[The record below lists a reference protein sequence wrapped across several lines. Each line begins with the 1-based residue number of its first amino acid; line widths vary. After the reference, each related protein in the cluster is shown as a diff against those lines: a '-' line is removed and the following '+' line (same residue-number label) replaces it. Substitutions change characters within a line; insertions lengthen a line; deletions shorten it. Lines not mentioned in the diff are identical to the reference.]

1 MLGKISRSKADG
13 ASYNA
18 EARRILSSA
27 NVKAMLEKR
36 GGQISTAAGPG
47 HKVKAKLTGPLGRWK
62 VEVFTDTIDA
72 RVSEARNKT
81 LSRAL
86 DAARTGK
93 QKGQY

>member
-18 EARRILSSA
+18 EARRILASA
-27 NVKAMLEKR
+27 NVKAMLEER
-36 GGQISTAAGPG
+36 GAKVRDKAGPG
-47 HKVKAKLTGPLGRWK
+47 HRVTSKKIGDRWQ
-62 VEVFTDTIDA
+62 VSVAAYSIEA
-72 RVSEARNKT
+72 RQSEARNKT

-93 QKGQY
+93 TKGGY

>member
-13 ASYNA
+13 ADYNA
-18 EARRILSSA
+18 TARRILSSA
-27 NVKAMLEKR
+27 NVKAMLEER
-36 GGQISTAAGPG
+36 GAKVRTAAGPG
-47 HKVKAKLTGPLGRWK
+47 HRVTAKRIGDRWQ
-62 VEVFTDTIDA
+62 VSVSAFTIDA